1 MRSRSMFPKN
11 LSTSGKLFTN
21 ERTNVSF
28 KGILVLTQGKPR
40 IDFENNIDVKST
52 DWLVNSVGEKLYV
65 TELVSLS
72 NAYKSCYYIS
82 EHKYNQSK
90 QSNPVFSINATT
102 IENSII
108 GTQTNATIN
117 LNAELQKLK
126 SDIDSSNSPDKEEL
140 YQIIS
145 LLEELKNS
153 QEPIPKG
160 FLSKFSAVMQRN
172 SWISGSVAGFL
183 LNLFLHQ

>member
-1 MRSRSMFPKN
+1 MRSMFPKN

-21 ERTNVSF
+21 ERTSVSF
-28 KGILVLTQGKPR
+28 KGILVLNQGKPR

-153 QEPIPKG
+153 QEPIPEGTEK
-160 FLSKFSAVMQRN
+160 LP
-172 SWISGSVAGFL
+172 
-183 LNLFLHQ
+183 LF

>member
-1 MRSRSMFPKN
+1 MRSMFPRN
-11 LSTSGKLFTN
+11 LSTSGKPFTN
-21 ERTNVSF
+21 ERTSVSF
-28 KGILVLTQGKPR
+28 KGILVLNQGKPR
-40 IDFENNIDVKST
+40 IDFENSVDVKST
-52 DWLVNSVGEKLYV
+52 DWLVNSVGERLYV

-72 NAYKSCYYIS
+72 DSYKTCHYIS
-82 EHKYNQSK
+82 EHEYNQSK
-90 QSNPVFSINATT
+90 QSNPAFSINATT

-117 LNAELQKLK
+117 LNSQLQKLR
-126 SDIDSSNSPDKEEL
+126 SDIDSSDSPDKEEL
-140 YQIIS
+140 HQIIS
-145 LLEELKNS
+145 LLEELKNG
-153 QEPIPKG
+153 QEPVPKG

>member
-40 IDFENNIDVKST
+40 IDFENSVDVKST

-72 NAYKSCYYIS
+72 DSYKSCYYIS
-82 EHKYNQSK
+82 EHDYNQSK
-90 QSNPVFSINATT
+90 QSNPAFSINATT

-108 GTQTNATIN
+108 GTQTNATIC
-117 LNAELQKLK
+117 LIPHL
-126 SDIDSSNSPDKEEL
+126 IDK
-140 YQIIS
+140 
-145 LLEELKNS
+145 
-153 QEPIPKG
+153 
-160 FLSKFSAVMQRN
+160 
-172 SWISGSVAGFL
+172 
-183 LNLFLHQ
+183 